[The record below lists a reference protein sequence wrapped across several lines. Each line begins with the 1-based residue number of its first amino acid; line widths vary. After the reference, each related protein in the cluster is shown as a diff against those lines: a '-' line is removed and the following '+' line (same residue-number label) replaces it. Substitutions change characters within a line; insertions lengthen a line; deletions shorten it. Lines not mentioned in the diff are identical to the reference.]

1 MTIRHTLQNRTPDRG
16 RLGHRHLLVR
26 LLLLLFTLCGAAE
39 TVWAV
44 DYTYVMLGKADGSG
58 KRPITAKFKN
68 TNGGALG
75 NQQQSLLVTAH
86 HYWKAAAG
94 TDNGDSKQIVASLAR
109 QLQQEYGNNFSE
121 KNLRRMM
128 QFAVRFPDKEKVV
141 SLIRQLTWTHVI
153 ALIPIEDD
161 LKRDCKR
168 Q

>member
-1 MTIRHTLQNRTPDRG
+1 MTTKRNTTMKIRSI
-16 RLGHRHLLVR
+16 V
-26 LLLLLFTLCGAAE
+26 LLLLLLVGSLTE
-39 TVWAV
+39 TTWAQTDAMV
-44 DYTYVMLGKADGSG
+44 VPASEIDLTGHTGYWI
-58 KRPITAKFKN
+58 RNTA
-68 TNGGALG
+68 G
-75 NQQQSLLVTAH
+75 
-86 HYWKAAAG
+86 
-94 TDNGDSKQIVASLAR
+94 KQIVASLAR

>member
-1 MTIRHTLQNRTPDRG
+1 MTTKRNTTVKIRSI
-16 RLGHRHLLVR
+16 V
-26 LLLLLFTLCGAAE
+26 LLLLLLVGSLTE
-39 TVWAV
+39 TTWAQTDAMV
-44 DYTYVMLGKADGSG
+44 VPASEIDLTGRTG
-58 KRPITAKFKN
+58 
-68 TNGGALG
+68 
-75 NQQQSLLVTAH
+75 
-86 HYWKAAAG
+86 YWIRNNAG
-94 TDNGDSKQIVASLAR
+94 KQIVASLAR
-109 QLQQEYGNNFSE
+109 QLQQEYRNNFSE

>member
-1 MTIRHTLQNRTPDRG
+1 MTTKRNTTMKIRSI
-16 RLGHRHLLVR
+16 V
-26 LLLLLFTLCGAAE
+26 LLLLLLVGSLTE
-39 TVWAV
+39 TTWAQTDAMV
-44 DYTYVMLGKADGSG
+44 VPASEIDLTGRTG
-58 KRPITAKFKN
+58 
-68 TNGGALG
+68 
-75 NQQQSLLVTAH
+75 
-86 HYWKAAAG
+86 YWIRNNAG
-94 TDNGDSKQIVASLAR
+94 KQIVASLAR

>member
-1 MTIRHTLQNRTPDRG
+1 MPR
-16 RLGHRHLLVR
+16 RLRRPISVPRAGVATRPGPWVR
-26 LLLLLFTLCGAAE
+26 LPSAVANSTASTQYYYALFDNNGTARLASHDLQE
-39 TVWAV
+39 SYIDPRSQVIFSPMKE
-44 DYTYVMLGKADGSG
+44 YTYVVV
-58 KRPITAKFKN
+58 N
-68 TNGGALG
+68 N
-75 NQQQSLLVTAH
+75 
-86 HYWKAAAG
+86 AG
-94 TDNGDSKQIVASLAR
+94 KQIVASLAR